1 MTRLA
6 VTSLAALVALHL
18 YAGPAAAQLTTTFVS
33 EARGDN
39 ANPCTFVAP
48 CRSFQAAHDH
58 TLSDGQ
64 ITVLDP
70 GSYGPINI
78 TKSISVVND
87 GIGEASIP
95 VSGGLTG
102 ISVNAPAGGG
112 YVNIRGITVQ
122 GIGFGGGTGL
132 RFNSGFAL
140 TISNC
145 VFRNLTQ
152 DGVVVFP
159 LGSDDALVS
168 VSDTLMNDNGRYGIE
183 ILETSGSKLK
193 VTLARIEA
201 SHNSLGGLFLSGENA
216 GSVVSATVS
225 DSVVSGNL
233 GQGLFARSIG
243 AGTANLMVLNSVAS
257 YNFTGILAQA
267 TNATVRIGQ
276 SRITGNISESWD
288 NSSGPAKVL
297 SYGDNYVDGNGDG
310 DPAPPSIARK

>member
-152 DGVVVFP
+152 DGVVLF
-159 LGSDDALVS
+159 SSNDALVS

-183 ILETSGSKLK
+183 ILNTGGSKLK
-193 VTLARIEA
+193 VTLTRIEA
-201 SHNSLGGLFLSGENA
+201 SHNSFGGVFVNGENA

-233 GQGLFARSIG
+233 GLGLFARSG
-243 AGTANLMVLNSVAS
+243 GGGTANLMVLNSVAS
-257 YNFTGILAQA
+257 YNSTGIVADG

-276 SRITGNISESWD
+276 SGITGNTLKSWD
-288 NSSGPAKVL
+288 STGSAKVL
-297 SYGDNYVDGNGDG
+297 SYGDNYIDGNGDG

>member
-39 ANPCTFVAP
+39 ANPCTFAAP

-70 GSYGPINI
+70 GSYGAVTISKAI
-78 TKSISVVND
+78 SIVND
-87 GIGEASIP
+87 GVGEASIP
-95 VSGGLTG
+95 VSGGGTG
-102 ISVNAPAGGG
+102 ITVNAPAGGG

-132 RFNSGFAL
+132 RFNSAFAL

-152 DGVVVFP
+152 DGVVLFP
-159 LGSDDALVS
+159 LGNDDALVL
-168 VSDTLMNDNGRYGIE
+168 VSDTLMNDNGRFGIE

-193 VTLARIEA
+193 VTLTRIEA
-201 SHNSLGGLFLSGENA
+201 SHNSLGGVFVSGENA
-216 GSVVSATVS
+216 GSVGSDTVS
-225 DSVVSGNL
+225 DSLVSGNIN
-233 GQGLFARSIG
+233 QGLLARS
-243 AGTANLMVLNSVAS
+243 V
-257 YNFTGILAQA
+257 
-267 TNATVRIGQ
+267 
-276 SRITGNISESWD
+276 E
-288 NSSGPAKVL
+288 
-297 SYGDNYVDGNGDG
+297 
-310 DPAPPSIARK
+310 

>member
-6 VTSLAALVALHL
+6 VTSLAALALFGL
-18 YAGPAAAQLTTTFVS
+18 DAAPAAAQLTTTFVS

-152 DGVVVFP
+152 DGVVLF
-159 LGSDDALVS
+159 SSNDALVS

-183 ILETSGSKLK
+183 ILNTGGSKLK
-193 VTLARIEA
+193 VTLTRIEA
-201 SHNSLGGLFLSGENA
+201 SHNSKSGVVVDGENA

-233 GQGLFARSIG
+233 GLGLFARSG
-243 AGTANLMVLNSVAS
+243 GGGTANLMVLNSVAS
-257 YNFTGILAQA
+257 YNSTGIVAEG

-276 SRITGNISESWD
+276 SGITGNTISSWG
-288 NSSGPAKVL
+288 NPGSAKVL
-297 SYGDNYVDGNGDG
+297 SYGDNYIDGNADG
-310 DPAPPSIARK
+310 DPTPPSIARK

>member
-152 DGVVVFP
+152 DGVVLF
-159 LGSDDALVS
+159 SSNDALVS

-193 VTLARIEA
+193 VTLTRIEA

-233 GQGLFARSIG
+233 GLGLFARSLG
-243 AGTANLMVLNSVAS
+243 GGTANLMVLNSVAS
-257 YNFTGILAQA
+257 YNSTGIVADG

-276 SRITGNISESWD
+276 SGITGNTASSWA
-288 NSSGPAKVL
+288 NSGSAKVL
-297 SYGDNYVDGNGDG
+297 SYGDNYIDGNGDG

>member
-48 CRSFQAAHDH
+48 CRGFQAAHDH

-152 DGVVVFP
+152 DGVVLF
-159 LGSDDALVS
+159 SSNDALVS

-183 ILETSGSKLK
+183 ILNTGGSKLK
-193 VTLARIEA
+193 VTLTRIEA
-201 SHNSLGGLFLSGENA
+201 SHNSFGGVFVNGENA

-257 YNFTGILAQA
+257 YNFTDILAQG

-276 SRITGNISESWD
+276 SGITGNISESWD

>member
-6 VTSLAALVALHL
+6 VTSLAALALFGL
-18 YAGPAAAQLTTTFVS
+18 DAAPAAAQLTTTFVS

-152 DGVVVFP
+152 DGVLLFP
-159 LGSDDALVS
+159 VNDALVS

-193 VTLARIEA
+193 VTLTQIEA
-201 SHNSLGGLFLSGENA
+201 SHSSLGGVFVSGENA

-233 GQGLFARSIG
+233 GHGLSARSIG
-243 AGTANLMVLNSVAS
+243 AGTANLMVLNSVVS
-257 YNFTGILAQA
+257 YNAIGIVADG

-276 SRITGNISESWD
+276 SGITGNISESWD

>member
-39 ANPCTFVAP
+39 ANPCTFAAP

-70 GSYGPINI
+70 GTYGAVTI
-78 TKSISVVND
+78 TKSISIVND
-87 GIGEASIP
+87 GVGEASIP
-95 VSGGLTG
+95 VSGGLIG

-122 GIGFGGGTGL
+122 GIGFGGGEGL
-132 RFNSGFAL
+132 RFNSGFSL

-152 DGVVVFP
+152 DGVLLFP
-159 LGSDDALVS
+159 SNDALVS
-168 VSDTLMNDNGRYGIE
+168 VLDTLMNDNGRFGIE
-183 ILETSGSKLK
+183 ILNTAGSKLK
-193 VTLARIEA
+193 VTLTRIEA
-201 SHNSLGGLFLSGENA
+201 AHNSSGGVFVSGEKA
-216 GSVVSATVS
+216 GSVVSATVA
-225 DSVVSGNL
+225 DSVIAGNIN
-233 GQGLFARSIG
+233 QGLFARSLG
-243 AGTANLMVLNSVAS
+243 GGTANLMVLNSVAS
-257 YNFTGILAQA
+257 YNSTGIVADG

-276 SRITGNISESWD
+276 SGITGNTSRSWD
-288 NSSGPAKVL
+288 NSAGSAKVL
-297 SYGDNYVDGNGDG
+297 SYGDNYIDGN
-310 DPAPPSIARK
+310 PAPPSIARK

>member
-95 VSGGLTG
+95 VSGGLIG

-152 DGVVVFP
+152 DGVVLF
-159 LGSDDALVS
+159 SSNDALVS

-183 ILETSGSKLK
+183 ILNTGGSKLK
-193 VTLARIEA
+193 VTLTRIEA
-201 SHNSLGGLFLSGENA
+201 SHNSLAGVFVSGENA
-216 GSVVSATVS
+216 GSVVSATVA
-225 DSVVSGNL
+225 DSVIAGNIN
-233 GQGLFARSIG
+233 QGLFARSLG
-243 AGTANLMVLNSVAS
+243 GGTANLMVLNSVAS
-257 YNFTGILAQA
+257 YNSTGIVADG

-276 SRITGNISESWD
+276 SGITGNTLKSWD
-288 NSSGPAKVL
+288 STGSAKVL
-297 SYGDNYVDGNGDG
+297 SYGDNYIDGNGDG

>member
-6 VTSLAALVALHL
+6 VTSLAALALFGL
-18 YAGPAAAQLTTTFVS
+18 DADPAAAQLTTTFVS

-95 VSGGLTG
+95 VSGGLSG

-112 YVNIRGITVQ
+112 YINIRGITVQ

-152 DGVVVFP
+152 DGVVLF
-159 LGSDDALVS
+159 SSNDALVS

-183 ILETSGSKLK
+183 ILNTGGSKLK
-193 VTLARIEA
+193 VTLTRIEA
-201 SHNSLGGLFLSGENA
+201 SHNSFGGVFVNGENA

-257 YNFTGILAQA
+257 YNFTDILAQG

-276 SRITGNISESWD
+276 SGITGNTISSWA
-288 NSSGPAKVL
+288 NTGSAKVL
-297 SYGDNYVDGNGDG
+297 SYGDNYIDGNADG

>member
-152 DGVVVFP
+152 DGVVLF
-159 LGSDDALVS
+159 SSNDALVS

-183 ILETSGSKLK
+183 ILNTGGSKLK
-193 VTLARIEA
+193 VTLTRIEA
-201 SHNSLGGLFLSGENA
+201 SHNSFGGVFVNGENA

-257 YNFTGILAQA
+257 YNSTGILADG

-276 SRITGNISESWD
+276 SGITGNTLKSWD
-288 NSSGPAKVL
+288 STGSAKVL
-297 SYGDNYVDGNGDG
+297 SYGDNYIDGNGDG

>member
-1 MTRLA
+1 
-6 VTSLAALVALHL
+6 
-18 YAGPAAAQLTTTFVS
+18 
-33 EARGDN
+33 
-39 ANPCTFVAP
+39 
-48 CRSFQAAHDH
+48 
-58 TLSDGQ
+58 
-64 ITVLDP
+64 
-70 GSYGPINI
+70 
-78 TKSISVVND
+78 
-87 GIGEASIP
+87 
-95 VSGGLTG
+95 
-102 ISVNAPAGGG
+102 
-112 YVNIRGITVQ
+112 
-122 GIGFGGGTGL
+122 L

-152 DGVVVFP
+152 DGVVLF
-159 LGSDDALVS
+159 SSNDALVS

-183 ILETSGSKLK
+183 ILNTGGSKLK
-193 VTLARIEA
+193 VTLTRIEA
-201 SHNSLGGLFLSGENA
+201 SHNSFGGVFVNGENA

-257 YNFTGILAQA
+257 YNFTGILAQG

-276 SRITGNISESWD
+276 SGITGNISESWD

>member
-6 VTSLAALVALHL
+6 VTSLAALALFGL
-18 YAGPAAAQLTTTFVS
+18 DADPAAAQLTTTFVS

-152 DGVVVFP
+152 DGVVLF
-159 LGSDDALVS
+159 SSNDALVS

-183 ILETSGSKLK
+183 ILNTGGSKLK
-193 VTLARIEA
+193 VTLTRIEA
-201 SHNSLGGLFLSGENA
+201 SHNSFGGVFVNGENA

-257 YNFTGILAQA
+257 YNFTDILAQG

-276 SRITGNISESWD
+276 SGITGNTISSWA
-288 NSSGPAKVL
+288 NTGSAKVL
-297 SYGDNYVDGNGDG
+297 SYGDNYIDGNGDG

>member
-152 DGVVVFP
+152 DGVLLFP
-159 LGSDDALVS
+159 SNDALVS
-168 VSDTLMNDNGRYGIE
+168 VLDTLMNDNGRFGIE
-183 ILETSGSKLK
+183 ILNTAGSKLK
-193 VTLARIEA
+193 VTLTRIEA
-201 SHNSLGGLFLSGENA
+201 SHNSLAGVFVSGENA

-257 YNFTGILAQA
+257 YNFTGILAQG

-276 SRITGNISESWD
+276 SGITGNTSRSWD
-288 NSSGPAKVL
+288 NSAGSAKVL
-297 SYGDNYVDGNGDG
+297 SYGDNYIDGNGDG

>member
-48 CRSFQAAHDH
+48 CRGFQAAHDH

-152 DGVVVFP
+152 DGVVLF
-159 LGSDDALVS
+159 SSNDALVS
-168 VSDTLMNDNGRYGIE
+168 VSDTLMNDNGRFGIE
-183 ILETSGSKLK
+183 ILNTGGSKLK
-193 VTLARIEA
+193 VTLTRIEA
-201 SHNSLGGLFLSGENA
+201 SHNSLGGVFVSGENA

-257 YNFTGILAQA
+257 YNSTGIVADG
-267 TNATVRIGQ
+267 TNETVRIGQ
-276 SRITGNISESWD
+276 SGITGNTLKSWD
-288 NSSGPAKVL
+288 STGSAKVL
-297 SYGDNYVDGNGDG
+297 SYGDNYIDGNGDG

>member
-6 VTSLAALVALHL
+6 VTSLAALALFGL
-18 YAGPAAAQLTTTFVS
+18 DAAPAAAQLTTTFVS

-152 DGVVVFP
+152 DGVVLF
-159 LGSDDALVS
+159 SSNDALVS
-168 VSDTLMNDNGRYGIE
+168 VSDTLMNDNGRFGIE

-193 VTLARIEA
+193 VTLTRIEA
-201 SHNSLGGLFLSGENA
+201 SHNSLGGVFVSGENA

-225 DSVVSGNL
+225 DSVVSGNIN
-233 GQGLFARSIG
+233 QGLFARSVG
-243 AGTANLMVLNSVAS
+243 GTANLMVLNSVAS
-257 YNFTGILAQA
+257 YNSTGILADG

-276 SRITGNISESWD
+276 SGITGNISESWD

-297 SYGDNYVDGNGDG
+297 SYGDNYIDGNADG